1 MRLFLTAGGLLLMLV
16 ASAVTIWWFFIASFG
31 ERQVAAMLDRSAEQG
46 WRISI
51 AAQERSGF
59 PFTVRLRLQGVRVS
73 HQAREGLLEGDIPEI
88 LVEAA
93 ALKPR
98 HMRYTLAE
106 PHSWRWTPAG
116 AGGARAYT
124 VARAKGVLAPRDD
137 AAGWL
142 ASAALHQ
149 VAWTPGGAQGE
160 GSQGSAELVALDV
173 LMPLDFQ
180 SADFAAEVTGIEL
193 PEDTVFGRR
202 IDTAILDGVIA
213 PLPRDAAPAALIAWQ
228 RAGGKLT
235 VDRSRIAFGAL
246 QAAVDG
252 DLAFDGEMR
261 PLGTMRLRMIEP
273 EAILTIATTEGWVKH
288 EQLGYAQIGMG
299 LFSRPNAQG
308 KNELSTRLEMRNG
321 GLWIGPIRLASL
333 PRVVPAE

>member
-31 ERQVAAMLDRSAEQG
+31 ERQVGAMLDRSAEQG

-59 PFTVRLRLQGVRVS
+59 PFTVRLRLQGVRVV
-73 HQAREGLLEGDIPEI
+73 HQAREGLLEGEIPEI

-106 PHSWRWTPAG
+106 PHSWRWIPAG

-124 VARAKGVLAPRDD
+124 VARADGVLAPRDG

-149 VAWTPGGAQGE
+149 VAWTPSSAQGE
-160 GSQGSAELVALDV
+160 GRQGSAERVALDV

-288 EQLGYAQIGMG
+288 SQAAHA
-299 LFSRPNAQG
+299 SP
-308 KNELSTRLEMRNG
+308 SPRLWR
-321 GLWIGPIRLASL
+321 S
-333 PRVVPAE
+333 